1 MTLDEWLENIKAI
14 KFLIILKEDILDM
27 QIKNNKYNE
36 SQSTNDLID
45 RLKKD
50 LKKLEENLE
59 VILSSESV

>member
-45 RLKKD
+45 RLKKGF
-50 LKKLEENLE
+50 KE
-59 VILSSESV
+59 VRREFRSYCF

>member
-45 RLKKD
+45 RLKR
-50 LKKLEENLE
+50 
-59 VILSSESV
+59 I